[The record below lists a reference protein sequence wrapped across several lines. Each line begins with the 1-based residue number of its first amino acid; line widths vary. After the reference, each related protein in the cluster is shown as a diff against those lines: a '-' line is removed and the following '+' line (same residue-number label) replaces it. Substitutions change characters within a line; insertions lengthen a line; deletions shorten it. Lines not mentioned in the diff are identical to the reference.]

1 MIGKNCKGLNLLNYL
16 KQKGIDFKIEQ
27 NQYKSTNLY
36 KYDLKKLKKNCSKD
50 IQNNGENY
58 TYWNVVQ
65 ETPLLIDF
73 NEVKTRRNKRQQL
86 DVKKTN
92 HSFKINLKFLEN
104 KEERLKEQFPLWTT
118 KFTFNGNEY
127 ITSGKT
133 KRISLEAAVFKAESE
148 IFQMIRC

>member
-1 MIGKNCKGLNLLNYL
+1 MGNK
-16 KQKGIDFKIEQ
+16 
-27 NQYKSTNLY
+27 
-36 KYDLKKLKKNCSKD
+36 
-50 IQNNGENY
+50 
-58 TYWNVVQ
+58 
-65 ETPLLIDF
+65 
-73 NEVKTRRNKRQQL
+73 KTRRNKRQQL

-148 IFQMIRC
+148 LFQMIRC